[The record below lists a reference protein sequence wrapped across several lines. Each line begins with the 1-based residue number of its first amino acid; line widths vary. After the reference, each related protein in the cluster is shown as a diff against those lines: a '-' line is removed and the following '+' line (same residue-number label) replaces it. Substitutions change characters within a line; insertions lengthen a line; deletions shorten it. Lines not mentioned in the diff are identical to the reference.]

1 MIRMIATDLDGTL
14 LAPGGLSVPER
25 NRAAL
30 EKAASLGVRV
40 VICTGR
46 LFAGGRRYA
55 LTAPGDQPVICVNG
69 AVVRM
74 SRSETYLRRVGLEPE
89 LAREALDRFRAAGA
103 KPWFYVGDVCFAE
116 ESSDALDA
124 LKRRTG
130 VSVEL
135 VPDLAAKCGERPE
148 KLLALLT
155 PQRVE
160 ALHGD
165 LTARFGPRLYVTRSS
180 ERQIEVLA
188 PQANKGLALAMVA
201 RRFGVAREE
210 IAAFGDNHNDLE
222 LFRAA
227 GIRVAMENGARAL
240 KEQADIIAPPNGE
253 GGVGQI
259 VERLLAQR
267 R

>member
-1 MIRMIATDLDGTL
+1 MIRMIATDLDDTL
-14 LAPGGLSVPER
+14 LAPGGLSMPER

-30 EKAASLGVRV
+30 AKAASLGVRV

-46 LFAGGRRYA
+46 LFAGGRKYA

-74 SRSETYLRRVGLEPE
+74 SRSGAYLRRVGLGPE
-89 LAREALDRFRAAGA
+89 LAREALDHFRAAGA
-103 KPWFYVGDVCFAE
+103 KPWFYVGDACFAE
-116 ESSDALDA
+116 EGSDALEA

-130 VSVEL
+130 ARVEI

-148 KLLALLT
+148 KLLALLP
-155 PQRVE
+155 PQQVR
-160 ALHGD
+160 ALHGE

-180 ERQIEVLA
+180 ERQIEALA
-188 PQANKGLALAMVA
+188 PRANKGLALAMVA

-210 IAAFGDNHNDLE
+210 IAAFGDNYNDLE

-227 GIRVAMENGARAL
+227 GVRVAMENGEQAL
-240 KEQADIIAPPNGE
+240 KDQADVIAPPNGE
-253 GGVGQI
+253 GGVGQV
-259 VERLLAQR
+259 VERLLAQSR
-267 R
+267 

>member
-1 MIRMIATDLDGTL
+1 MIKMIATDLDGTL
-14 LAPGGLSVPER
+14 LAPGGLSMPER
-25 NRAAL
+25 NRLAL

-40 VICTGR
+40 VVCTGR

-74 SRSETYLRRVGLEPE
+74 SRSETYLRRVGLEPG

-130 VSVEL
+130 ASVEL
-135 VPDLAAKCGERPE
+135 VPDLAAKCGDRPE

-155 PQRVE
+155 PQQVE
-160 ALHGD
+160 ALDGD

-180 ERQIEVLA
+180 ERQIEALA

-210 IAAFGDNHNDLE
+210 IAAFGDSYNDLE

-227 GIRVAMENGARAL
+227 GIRVAMESGARAL